1 MLRKLCKG
9 ILVLAVLGAGPG
21 TLGARAQNA
30 SATAPA
36 AEASLSDATSAAE
49 ADVWYKTATYIFQHD
64 QELQPIANKLVA
76 KLNKNSL
83 NSFRRS
89 LEDAIK
95 VEGKALR
102 DSRVLT
108 FQNSFKEIQAQQPAS
123 PAALV
128 AAIEASKLGVKRKDD
143 QQFQALMQS
152 LTPPTET
159 AATQPAASV
168 ATATTLAA
176 DNPVNDNGAP
186 LSVARPVAPAAPTP
200 GMWLWLALGTA
211 GLSLLGVAVLWNKLA
226 NTREKLA
233 VVQRTVEVFGQKP
246 AGTSTAPPTLTNA
259 IKQEITR
266 QIDQRVAEKQA
277 KAPVVA
283 APLPPEPSAP
293 PVAPVMQEAT
303 PPVAAPPVPAPRLRT
318 QYVGEAPFNNT
329 FPARALSDQPGT
341 YSMFAIESSEE
352 QPEQGTFA
360 VTGNLASHVRDHRS
374 VLEPVCEYVGGYPL
388 GSESRVV
395 TEQPGVVRR
404 RGGDWEVVQ
413 RAKVRFE

>member
-1 MLRKLCKG
+1 MLRKLCKEM
-9 ILVLAVLGAGPG
+9 LVLAVLGAGPG
-21 TLGARAQNA
+21 ALGARGQNA
-30 SATAPA
+30 SVAAPA
-36 AEASLSDATSAAE
+36 AGATLSEATSAAE
-49 ADVWYKTATYIFQHD
+49 ANVWYKTAAYVFQHD
-64 QELQPIANKLVA
+64 PELQPVADKLVA

-83 NSFRRS
+83 DSFRRS

-95 VEGKALR
+95 VEGKTLK
-102 DSRVLT
+102 DSHVFT

-128 AAIEASKLGVKRKDD
+128 AAIEASKLGAKRKGD
-143 QQFQALMQS
+143 QHFQALMQS
-152 LTPPTET
+152 LTPPAET
-159 AATQPAASV
+159 AATQPAAGV
-168 ATATTLAA
+168 ATTTALAA
-176 DNPVNDNGAP
+176 GNPVSESENP
-186 LSVARPVAPAAPTP
+186 LNAARPAAPAAPTP
-200 GMWLWLALGTA
+200 TSGMWLWLALGTA
-211 GLSLLGVAVLWNKLA
+211 GLSLLGVAILWNKLA
-226 NTREKLA
+226 NTRGELA
-233 VVQRTVEVFGQKP
+233 TLRRMMEVLVQKP
-246 AGTSTAPPTLTNA
+246 AGSTAPPTLTNA

-266 QIDQRVAEKQA
+266 QMDQRVAEKQGRA
-277 KAPVVA
+277 TVAPT
-283 APLPPEPSAP
+283 PLPPPMPSVP
-293 PVAPVMQEAT
+293 PVAEEAPVY
-303 PPVAAPPVPAPRLRT
+303 AAPPMPAPRLRT